1 MKYRYEFKNKA
12 LGEAVYT
19 IFGEEFAWD
28 EIEQQM
34 PDFDDYIRI
43 EVDEWDANNKLFN
56 SHIEFPK
63 TEIERTLIYD
73 DSGWNSYPEIKPP
86 ESGKYIVS
94 LSNGEMLFTQY
105 TAATYGPSASD
116 CSPGYW
122 GIAAVIWG
130 DLEVVAFR
138 ECPEPYRKPEKC
150 EVK

>member
-19 IFGEEFAWD
+19 IFGEEFARD

-56 SHIEFPK
+56 SHVEFSK
-63 TEIERTLIYD
+63 NEIEKKLIYD
-73 DSGWNSYPEIKPP
+73 PEGWNPYPEIEPP
-86 ESGKYIVS
+86 ESGEYLTTLISGNMALVH
-94 LSNGEMLFTQY
+94 Y

-116 CSPGYW
+116 CKSCRWHIGN
-122 GIAAVIWG
+122 ILCRDEII
-130 DLEVVAFR
+130 AFR
-138 ECPEPYRKPEKC
+138 ELPEKYDP
-150 EVK
+150 EKSE

>member
-19 IFGEEFAWD
+19 IFGEEFARD

-63 TEIERTLIYD
+63 TEIERTLIY
-73 DSGWNSYPEIKPP
+73 
-86 ESGKYIVS
+86 
-94 LSNGEMLFTQY
+94 GEMLFTQY
-105 TAATYGPSASD
+105 TAATYGPSPSD
-116 CSPGYW
+116 CTPGYW
-122 GIAAVIWG
+122 GIAPVIG
-130 DLEVVAFR
+130 VDLEVVAFR
-138 ECPEPYRKPEKC
+138 ECPEPYRKL
-150 EVK
+150 